1 MYLAQS
7 ISSATVSL
15 GLRCPGHN
23 RLRRRVNLR
32 SQSQTSRRV
41 SPPTAWLAG
50 RSNSRTHACKLS
62 GSTPERRKA
71 RAHVRAQAHAQI
83 QAEVDVAALADR
95 AEVLGDM
102 SLWAWRRN
110 AIWQVVSF
118 VVPALSISVAD
129 AMMTLVDTLCIGQFG
144 STAELAALGPNMV
157 VFNFS
162 SYVFMCVGLAT
173 ITLMG
178 RFLRE
183 GKEAEASRV
192 VSQALI
198 FGCLAGSVAT
208 VVITVAGPW
217 LLAAC
222 GSTPE
227 VTEIALVYL
236 KIRALAIPAVVC
248 VNAAQSGLMAQR
260 NSARPAL
267 AVLTAA
273 LVNIVLDVIFIRNMG
288 MGIAG
293 AAIATVIGQFCAL
306 GMLILPY
313 LHRDARV
320 RLVAVL
326 PERAHLM
333 QFGSCVG
340 PIFVVIAAKNV
351 CYMLIQSAATSLQV
365 LLVAA
370 HQAVW
375 SMWAVGAF
383 CCSPMEQAA
392 LAFLPA
398 ARSGF
403 EKRELVRM
411 LLLGGTFVGLVA
423 ATCTCLPPLFNPQF
437 FTRDP
442 RLWAPMQTVCLQGF
456 LAMTFAG
463 LEVAVNGILLAEGE
477 TMFLAR
483 AMVTNLTITAA
494 YFFTKGRS
502 GALPDVWWG
511 LVLFFFTRIV
521 QALIRLSQISKRL
534 TQHAKPTK

>member
-1 MYLAQS
+1 MRACSS
-7 ISSATVSL
+7 IITKRALPVRELL
-15 GLRCPGHN
+15 GPERGDSFGVTAG
-23 RLRRRVNLR
+23 RRVP
-32 SQSQTSRRV
+32 RR
-41 SPPTAWLAG
+41 PLA
-50 RSNSRTHACKLS
+50 
-62 GSTPERRKA
+62 
-71 RAHVRAQAHAQI
+71 I
-83 QAEVDVAALADR
+83 QARSGLQSEPDREALADR
-95 AEVLGDM
+95 AEVLGEM
-102 SLWAWRRN
+102 NIWSWRRQTILQL
-110 AIWQVVSF
+110 AAF
-118 VVPALSISVAD
+118 VVPALSISLAD
-129 AMMTLVDTLCIGQFG
+129 ATMSLVDTLCIGRFG
-144 STAELAALGPNMV
+144 STEELAALGPNTV

-162 SYVFMCVGLAT
+162 SYIFFSVGLAT
-173 ITLMG
+173 NTLVG

-183 GKEAEASRV
+183 GEPLQASRV
-192 VSQALI
+192 VSQALM
-198 FGCLAGSVAT
+198 FGCAAGSLMTLLVTLAGR
-208 VVITVAGPW
+208 P
-217 LLAAC
+217 LLLAC

-227 VTEIALVYL
+227 VAEIALVYL

>member
-398 ARSGF
+398 AQNEF
-403 EKRELVRM
+403 ERRELKRI
-411 LLLGGTFVGLVA
+411 LICTGATLGICA
-423 ATCTCLPPLFNPQF
+423 AAASCLTPFFNPHLLSK
-437 FTRDP
+437 DML
-442 RLWAPMQTVCLQGF
+442 LWAPMQSVCFHGF
-456 LAMTFAG
+456 FAMAVSG
-463 LEVAVNGILLAEGE
+463 VDVAMSGILLAEGE
-477 TMFLAR
+477 TKFLAR
-483 AMVTNLTITAA
+483 AMVLNLGITAA
-494 YFFTKGRS
+494 YFFSTGRS
-502 GALPDVWWG
+502 GSLPDVWLG
-511 LVLFFFTRIV
+511 LVLFFV
-521 QALIRLSQISKRL
+521 IRTAQCAVRL
-534 TQHAKPTK
+534 RQLRYA